1 LWGNSPTIS
10 RNMSQSCSYYDS
22 DSNDQY
28 GSRTIIV
35 KTKNPQRAAVAADGM
50 LAIPDSTTR
59 IYRSA
64 STGACSRRGDV
75 KVVYRSKTRS
85 RSRSRSPSPERGR
98 TLYHDEKI
106 YARSYTSRSRSRNPP
121 TEIDVTRLDVNR
133 PTYIKVYR
141 KYLSPDTLDAYNL
154 PWEWDSVS

>member
-1 LWGNSPTIS
+1 
-10 RNMSQSCSYYDS
+10 MSQSSSYYDS
-22 DSNDQY
+22 DSNDQH

-35 KTKNPQRAAVAADGM
+35 KTQNPQRVAVAADGM
-50 LAIPDSTTR
+50 LAIPESTTR

-75 KVVYRSKTRS
+75 KVIYRSKTGG
-85 RSRSRSPSPERGR
+85 SRSPSPERGR
-98 TLYHDEKI
+98 TLHHDEKF
-106 YARSYTSRSRSRNPP
+106 YARSYTSRSRSRNPQA
-121 TEIDVTRLDVNR
+121 EIHVTHLDVKR
-133 PTYIKVYR
+133 PTYIKVCR